1 MAVFYKNIDTV
12 RSPMPLE
19 KPPEVAKTDT
29 KSKLAE
35 LKAAIK

>member
-12 RSPMPLE
+12 RSPISPE
-19 KPPEVAKTDT
+19 KNAEVVDT

>member
-12 RSPMPLE
+12 RSVPQEKSLE
-19 KPPEVAKTDT
+19 GSDT
-29 KSKLAE
+29 KSKLAD